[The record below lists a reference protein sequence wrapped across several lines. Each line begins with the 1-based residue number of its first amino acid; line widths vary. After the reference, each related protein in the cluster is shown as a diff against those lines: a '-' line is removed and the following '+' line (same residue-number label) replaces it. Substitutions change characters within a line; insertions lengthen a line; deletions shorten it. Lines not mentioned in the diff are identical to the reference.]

1 MRDEWVVELEGV
13 GRDRGSRYGN
23 LVDPGGGSCVD
34 AWDGCLTQPSISPRS
49 KVRRGSMVGSQ

>member
-23 LVDPGGGSCVD
+23 LVDRGGV
-34 AWDGCLTQPSISPRS
+34 
-49 KVRRGSMVGSQ
+49 VSMLGTVV